1 MGNRFKNTLY
11 TIEDIKY
18 IDGQHSYVRN
28 DDGTLFSGP
37 YRTKIKPEDLPEW
50 YLYGRYYKR
59 FGYMSAKGITDM
71 VYIPSRYSNHY
82 LKDDCLLISYGGK
95 ITEKENPPSFS
106 KLDLYEG
113 WDERVWGSEIVTI
126 LCGARKFSGYDITP
140 FIEQLKW
147 KKEFMQTEFPDEFSP
162 ERWDFE
168 VDLLFVEPLKCPECN
183 KSLKI
188 MRSSECPD
196 GGCDVIGHCIFCLQ
210 DWEWH
215 CDKQGWQSDM
225 RRFFHG

>member
-1 MGNRFKNTLY
+1 MQYTHLSLY
-11 TIEDIKY
+11 PHHT
-18 IDGQHSYVRN
+18 G
-28 DDGTLFSGP
+28 F
-37 YRTKIKPEDLPEW
+37 LPFE
-50 YLYGRYYKR
+50 R
-59 FGYMSAKGITDM
+59 
-71 VYIPSRYSNHY
+71 
-82 LKDDCLLISYGGK
+82 LLSVGLVFVK
-95 ITEKENPPSFS
+95 HDK
-106 KLDLYEG
+106 
-113 WDERVWGSEIVTI
+113 
-126 LCGARKFSGYDITP
+126 
-140 FIEQLKW
+140 QLKW

-162 ERWDFE
+162 ERWDFD